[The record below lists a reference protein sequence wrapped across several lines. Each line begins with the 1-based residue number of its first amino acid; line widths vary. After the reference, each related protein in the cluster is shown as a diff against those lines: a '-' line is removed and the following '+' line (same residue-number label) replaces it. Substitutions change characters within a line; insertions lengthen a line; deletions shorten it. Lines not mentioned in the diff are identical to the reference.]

1 MAQQIR
7 DLMTPNP
14 VVLPGTASV
23 HEAARA
29 MRDAD
34 IGDVMAV
41 TRRAQA
47 SPQICGPS
55 AARAATLRP
64 SLLRTDVRVPTR
76 AAGRRNERRPAAFRR
91 EPSHVGIHGGR
102 WTDDTVR
109 LRQAILTDGSV
120 PDMDV
125 SNYKPL

>member
-55 AARAATLRP
+55 SARAVALRQNLLGVCKQ
-64 SLLRTDVRVPTR
+64 LLRSSR
-76 AAGRRNERRPAAFRR
+76 
-91 EPSHVGIHGGR
+91 
-102 WTDDTVR
+102 
-109 LRQAILTDGSV
+109 
-120 PDMDV
+120 
-125 SNYKPL
+125 